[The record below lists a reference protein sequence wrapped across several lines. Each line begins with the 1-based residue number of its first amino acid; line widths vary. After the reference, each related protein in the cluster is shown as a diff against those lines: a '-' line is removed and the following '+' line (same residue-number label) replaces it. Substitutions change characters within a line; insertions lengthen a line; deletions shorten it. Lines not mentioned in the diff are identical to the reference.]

1 MSNETAK
8 KTFDCVAWTRKVRDE
23 MYEETKHL
31 SPDERLAWRA
41 SRRPTDPVLARM
53 WDNAKPP
60 PDTRWREHGTHR
72 VDGRD
77 ETQVVIEIA
86 HDEATGR
93 YTASALADAIH
104 AEGDSLDA
112 IRANVKQAVDQYLDD
127 TAPLSRPKYICL
139 RFLRDEVIEA

>member
-1 MSNETAK
+1 MRDETGQK
-8 KTFDCVAWTRKVRDE
+8 SFDCVAWTRKVRDE

-31 SPDERLAWRA
+31 SADERLEWLR

-60 PDTRWREHGTHR
+60 PDTRWSDHGTHR
-72 VDGRD
+72 VDGRE
-77 ETQVVIEIA
+77 ETRVVIEIT
-86 HDEATGR
+86 HDEASGR
-93 YTASALADAIH
+93 YMASALAGAIH
-104 AEGDSLDA
+104 AQGGSLDA

-127 TAPLSRPKYICL
+127 TAPLSRPKYICM